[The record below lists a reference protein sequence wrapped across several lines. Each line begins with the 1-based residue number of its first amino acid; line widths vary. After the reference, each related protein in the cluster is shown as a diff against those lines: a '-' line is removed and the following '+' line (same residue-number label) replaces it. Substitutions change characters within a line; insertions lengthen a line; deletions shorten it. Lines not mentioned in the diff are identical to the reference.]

1 MGVLT
6 MNQRKSLSP
15 SDFAVP
21 EKAPGPCSLP
31 VPDESHCEAA
41 KRLCHKCPPGS
52 CEAVAKKCG
61 AEEMGKESGS
71 DTT

>member
-1 MGVLT
+1 MAVLT
-6 MNQRKSLSP
+6 MNQRKALSK

-41 KRLCHKCPPGS
+41 KRLCHKCPGDA
-52 CEAVAKKCG
+52 CARVAAKCG
-61 AEEMGKESGS
+61 
-71 DTT
+71 